1 MKIIQTLKA
10 FRKSNS
16 DGDVQVNERQN
27 IYRRQFKLVQL
38 LLTLPLG
45 VSYLV

>member
-1 MKIIQTLKA
+1 MKIIQTSKA

-16 DGDVQVNERQN
+16 DGEVQGNERQN

-38 LLTLPLG
+38 LLTQPL
-45 VSYLV
+45 VTSYLV